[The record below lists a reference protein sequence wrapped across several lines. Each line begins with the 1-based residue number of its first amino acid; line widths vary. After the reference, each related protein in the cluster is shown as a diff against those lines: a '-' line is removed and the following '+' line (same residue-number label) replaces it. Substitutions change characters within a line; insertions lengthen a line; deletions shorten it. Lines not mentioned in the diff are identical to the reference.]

1 MSQVPTTSRSLAIA
15 FRCAAGLAVSFAL
28 AAAMLPGDAAA
39 QSSKKPKAPPA
50 EPVTKAEMVPTTY
63 QFPVGSIV
71 IVNKERR
78 LYYITAPGEAR
89 RYRVAVGNDAERWLG
104 RTFVAAKMVDPK
116 WIPVN
121 GDDPV
126 EGGDPANPLGKRAL
140 YLDWSLLRIHGTPSR
155 HSIGT
160 AVSNGCIRMLNED
173 VVDLFDRVHFGAP
186 VFAINSWAD
195 ATQYTSNKVAEKI
208 YVDPE
213 ARKIAKAEEAEQL
226 AATAEDRAERA
237 EERRREAQDK
247 ARTEARLA
255 AASSPF
261 APRMSLGRSRN

>member
-1 MSQVPTTSRSLAIA
+1 MFRLPTVTHMVASNAAKAAAVALTIATFPAIA
-15 FRCAAGLAVSFAL
+15 
-28 AAAMLPGDAAA
+28 DA
-39 QSSKKPKAPPA
+39 QSTKRAKAPPA
-50 EPVTKAEMVPTTY
+50 EPVTKAEIVPTSY
-63 QFPVGSIV
+63 QFPVGAIV

-78 LYYITAPGEAR
+78 LYYITGKGEAR

-104 RTFVAAKMVDPK
+104 RTFVAAKVVDPK

-126 EGGDPANPLGKRAL
+126 EGGDPANPLGRRAL

-155 HSIGT
+155 HSIGS

-186 VFAINSWAD
+186 VYAINSWAD
-195 ATQYTSNKVAEKI
+195 ATRYTDKRVAEKI

-213 ARKIAKAEEAEQL
+213 ARRIAKEEEAEDL
-226 AATAEDRAERA
+226 RDRAEEIAERA
-237 EERRREAQDK
+237 AERQREAQEK
-247 ARTEARLA
+247 ARVEARLA
-255 AASSPF
+255 AASGTYPS
-261 APRMSLGRSRN
+261 RMSLGRGRN